1 MCGHICCYKGYNDTT
16 GTKHSLTL
24 WYENQSGKCYETW
37 INWKEEKTWLS
48 ERNTIKAKSSQ
59 QISMQSR
66 NAAYPHRSEMCFCQW
81 MLTDPSCAPIHIC
94 TERKPEIKCV
104 HVCLWPVPPVEWKRR
119 GLDKW
124 HFVSAAPRLKQ
135 ILKAFNIWRLASPA
149 TLTADTFHATAV
161 NSSSGV
167 YITNSWRTCAWL
179 AGGGRDVCLL
189 CKGSSLPLL
198 YFFLP
203 PPPPSHFQLTHGS
216 SRSHHLTTP
225 STPARNHLLPHD
237 KHEHIAVTPQEN
249 ALTSWGCTVHLIRG
263 KHQQLFVGA
272 KCIWLIHQ
280 NKNF

>member
-198 YFFLP
+198 YFFLHFFLHHPPPTFSLHMAPPGAIIWQHP
-203 PPPPSHFQLTHGS
+203 PPPHI
-216 SRSHHLTTP
+216 TT
-225 STPARNHLLPHD
+225 SCHMTNMN
-237 KHEHIAVTPQEN
+237 T
-249 ALTSWGCTVHLIRG
+249 
-263 KHQQLFVGA
+263 
-272 KCIWLIHQ
+272 
-280 NKNF
+280 